1 MSVSLIVM
9 GAAGRMGSTLARL
22 ISEAPD
28 LTLGAVL
35 ERPGQEDKLAVWRAG
50 GARVDT
56 DPAAAMNALPG
67 AVVVDF
73 TAPVVTMNT
82 ARLAAACGNP
92 VVIGTTGLTDE
103 NRAELNELAARIPL
117 LLSPNMSVGV
127 NVLLEVLPELTRLL
141 GDAYDVELTEIH
153 HNRKKDAPSGTA
165 ARLVEA
171 LAEARGWK
179 PGDVARYGREGIP
192 GERPHAEIGVHAVRG
207 GDVVGVHT
215 VYYMGPGERI
225 EVAHHAHSRENFAN
239 GALRAARWL
248 TGQAPG
254 RLYSMQDVLRGS
266 SPALR

>member
-1 MSVSLIVM
+1 MSVSLIIM

-22 ISEAPD
+22 ADEAPD
-28 LTLGAVL
+28 LDVAAVL
-35 ERPGQEDKLAVWRAG
+35 ERPGHEAGLAAWGTR

-56 DPAAAMNALPG
+56 DPAAAMDGLPG

-73 TAPVVTMNT
+73 TAPDATMNT
-82 ARLAAACGNP
+82 ARLAAARGTP
-92 VVIGTTGLTDE
+92 MIIGTTGLTDADK
-103 NRAELNELAARIPL
+103 AELGRLAKHAPL
-117 LLSPNMSVGV
+117 FLSPNMSVGI

-141 GDAYDVELTEIH
+141 GDAYDVELAEIH

-165 ARLVEA
+165 VRLAEV
-171 LAEARGWK
+171 LAEARNWK
-179 PGDVARYGREGIP
+179 LDEVACYGREGMA

-225 EVAHHAHSRENFAN
+225 EVTHHAHSRENFAN

-248 TGQAPG
+248 AGQKPG
-254 RLYSMQDVLRGS
+254 RLYSMQDVLHG
-266 SPALR
+266 

>member
-1 MSVSLIVM
+1 MPVSLIVM

-35 ERPGQEDKLAVWRAG
+35 ECPGHEDKLAAWEAEGV
-50 GARVDT
+50 RVET
-56 DPAAAMNALPG
+56 DPAAAMTALPG
-67 AVVVDF
+67 AMVVDF
-73 TAPVVTMNT
+73 SAPEATMNT
-82 ARLAAACGNP
+82 ARLAAVHDNP
-92 VVIGTTGLTDE
+92 MLIGTTGLTDG
-103 NRAELNELAARIPL
+103 NKAELGELAKRVPL

-165 ARLVEA
+165 MRLAEA

-179 PGDVARYGREGIP
+179 LGEVARYGREGMA

-207 GDVVGVHT
+207 GDVTGVHT

-225 EVAHHAHSRENFAN
+225 EVTHHAHSRKNFAN

-248 TGQAPG
+248 AGQRPG
-254 RLYSMQDVLRGS
+254 RLYSMQDVLR
-266 SPALR
+266 A